1 MRPARPADFPIGTI
15 DRSRFFIPP
24 HLTPL
29 AHTPTHAGL
38 PRALKLRYNQL
49 FASCYHE
56 HFIFLERMLADHALP
71 ALIARHAD
79 GPLAHRLAEF
89 REDEQRHTAWFHA
102 LHQACEPGLYRD
114 NYHHFVRVSSGP
126 LALFGH
132 CARRPWRY
140 PFCLWLAMIIE
151 ERTIAASGEITN
163 GPDSCE
169 SHFVNLHR
177 LHSLDEARHVG
188 LDGELI
194 RAIWPA
200 LSPAARFVNRS
211 LFVFVLREF
220 FRLPKRAAWRVVLH
234 LADETP
240 SLRPMLGGL
249 RRELLA
255 LDERSDY
262 LAGIYSRRREP
273 RTFALAD
280 RFRDL
285 RDLEAALVGETRP
298 VI

>member
-1 MRPARPADFPIGTI
+1 MQSPRSEEFSIGAI
-15 DRSRFFIPP
+15 DRSRLFVAP

-29 AHTPTHAGL
+29 PHTPSWRSFAPSL
-38 PRALKLRYNQL
+38 ALRYNQL

-71 ALIARHAD
+71 ALIGRHA
-79 GPLAHRLAEF
+79 GTPMAARLEEF
-89 REDEQRHTAWFHA
+89 RDDERKHTAWFHA
-102 LHQACEPGLYRD
+102 LHRACEPELYRD
-114 NYHHFVRVSSGP
+114 NYHHFVRVAAAP
-126 LALFGH
+126 LRLFEH

-151 ERTIAASGEITN
+151 ERTIAASREISDH
-163 GPDSCE
+163 PDRYE
-169 SHFVNLHR
+169 PHFVELHR

-188 LDGELI
+188 LDGELL
-194 RAIWPA
+194 RRHWPEIGLA
-200 LSPAARFVNRS
+200 GRWLNRR
-211 LFVFVLREF
+211 LFVFILREF

-234 LADETP
+234 LARERPELRP
-240 SLRPMLGGL
+240 SLPAL

-255 LDERSDY
+255 LDEHSSY

-280 RFRDL
+280 RLDQMGR
-285 RDLEAALVGETRP
+285 LEADLVGENP
-298 VI
+298 AAL